1 VKKMKKFPAPFLRA
15 FLLSILIFCSCLTG
29 ARAGLPLKTGD
40 LEYLAEKI
48 RSEFYKNVDL
58 LTILNG
64 GLLEVKKALQAAKK
78 SDSQV
83 TLIPEDTPSGDQA
96 RLFNEQ
102 IDKILSTYEDFNK
115 TTLIYAAL
123 QGMLE
128 SLQDEYSVFLNP
140 SDFSRLQESLSH
152 KSFGGLGIYIELDP
166 KNNKQ
171 LTVVEP
177 IEGSPAFK
185 AGIKH
190 GDMILKINGVSTRGI
205 TLEEAQNRMRGP
217 VGTRVTL
224 TLRSRPAIEDDLLKT
239 PARAPKKQNSLK
251 EGTGK
256 KTVPAKSQ
264 KSKAGPV
271 RTIRLTRAE
280 IHVKSIAKEKI
291 IDGGIGYIRLRSFGE
306 NVMEELRATVD
317 SLLEK
322 GARSFILDLRNNG
335 GGYMMSAVDLCT
347 NFLPTGSPVVT
358 VLGKNT
364 SKAEYVS
371 GENRRP
377 LYPMAVLVNQFSAS
391 ASEIS
396 AGAIQDQGFG
406 RIIGTTTFGKAR
418 VQNIFPLSDGSAIKI
433 TSATYVTPKGRDIN
447 KRGIDPD
454 DNIPMDLRLIG
465 TPKDVQLARA
475 VSCLRE
481 TMAKK
486 PLPAKGPVLTS
497 LDEGGSEEDAIRVK
511 NISEEMDYIKTHVC
525 TVCGGKFVILSQ
537 NLVSHDGLFF
547 DHVEVQ
553 CPGCPGKKTLI
564 FDLSEFF
571 GKIPK

>member
-1 VKKMKKFPAPFLRA
+1 MKRHATSLIRV
-15 FLLSILIFCSCLTG
+15 LILSVFILCSCLTG
-29 ARAGLPLKTGD
+29 ARAGTPIKTGD
-40 LEYLAEKI
+40 LELLAQKI
-48 RSEFYKNVDL
+48 NSEFYKSVDL

-64 GLLEVKKALQAAKK
+64 GLLETKKALQAAKK
-78 SDSQV
+78 DDSIV
-83 TLIPEDTPSGDQA
+83 TLLPEDTPSDDQT

-102 IDKILSTYEDFNK
+102 IDKILSTYGDFNK

-140 SDFSRLQESLSH
+140 ADFSRLQESLSH

-177 IEGSPAFK
+177 IEDTPAFK

-190 GDMILKINGVSTRGI
+190 GDMILKINGISTKGI
-205 TLEEAQNRMRGP
+205 SLEESQNRMRGP
-217 VGTRVTL
+217 VGSQVTL
-224 TLRSRPAIEDDLLKT
+224 TVQGRPAIAGEEQAKGNKTIKGTAKKASLKT
-239 PARAPKKQNSLK
+239 SPAPEPIRN
-251 EGTGK
+251 
-256 KTVPAKSQ
+256 
-264 KSKAGPV
+264 
-271 RTIRLTRAE
+271 IRLTRAE
-280 IHVKSIAKEKI
+280 IHVKSIAREKI
-291 IDGGIGYIRLRSFGE
+291 IAKKIGYIRLRSFGE
-306 NVMEELRATVD
+306 NVMEELRAAED
-317 SLLEK
+317 SLVEK

-358 VLGKNT
+358 VLGRNT
-364 SKAEYVS
+364 NKAEYAS
-371 GENRRP
+371 GENQRP
-377 LYPMAVLVNQFSAS
+377 QYPLAVLVNQYSAS

-396 AGAIQDQGFG
+396 AGAVQDGGYG

-454 DNIPMDLRLIG
+454 ESIPMDLRLIG
-465 TPKDVQLARA
+465 TKKDIQLARA
-475 VSCLRE
+475 ISYLRGA
-481 TMAKK
+481 MAKN
-486 PLPAKGPVLTS
+486 PLPAKGTGLAS

-511 NISEEMDYIKTHVC
+511 NISEEMDYLKTHVC
-525 TVCGGKFVILSQ
+525 TACGGKFTILAQ

-547 DHVEVQ
+547 DHVEVK
-553 CPGCPGKKTLI
+553 CPNCPGKKTLI
-564 FDLSEFF
+564 FDLSQFF
-571 GKIPK
+571 GKLPK

>member
-1 VKKMKKFPAPFLRA
+1 MKRHATSLIRVL
-15 FLLSILIFCSCLTG
+15 LLSVFILCSCLAG
-29 ARAGLPLKTGD
+29 ARAGTPIKTGD
-40 LEYLAEKI
+40 LELLAQKI
-48 RSEFYKNVDL
+48 NSEFYKSVDL

-64 GLLEVKKALQAAKK
+64 GLLEAKKSLQAAKK
-78 SDSQV
+78 DDSIV
-83 TLIPEDTPSGDQA
+83 TLLPEDTPSEDQT

-102 IDKILSTYEDFNK
+102 IEKILSTYGDFNK

-140 SDFSRLQESLSH
+140 ADFSRLQESLSH

-166 KNNKQ
+166 RNNKQ
-171 LTVVEP
+171 LTVIEP
-177 IEGSPAFK
+177 IEDTPAFK

-190 GDMILKINGVSTRGI
+190 GDMILKINGFSTKGI
-205 TLEEAQNRMRGP
+205 SLEEAQNRMRGP
-217 VGTRVTL
+217 VGSQVTL
-224 TLRSRPAIEDDLLKT
+224 TVQSRPAIAKEEQAKGKKSIKTAAKKAALKT
-239 PARAPKKQNSLK
+239 SPAP
-251 EGTGK
+251 E
-256 KTVPAKSQ
+256 PI
-264 KSKAGPV
+264 

-280 IHVKSIAKEKI
+280 IHVKSIAREKI
-291 IDGGIGYIRLRSFGE
+291 IAKKIGYIRLRSFGCSRSL
-306 NVMEELRATVD
+306 ELRAAED
-317 SLLEK
+317 SLVEK

-347 NFLPTGSPVVT
+347 NFLPTGSQVVT
-358 VLGKNT
+358 VLGRNT
-364 SKAEYVS
+364 NKAEYTS
-371 GENRRP
+371 GENQRP
-377 LYPMAVLVNQFSAS
+377 HYPLAVLVNQFSAS

-396 AGAIQDQGFG
+396 AGAVQDGGYG

-454 DNIPMDLRLIG
+454 ESIPMDLRLIG
-465 TPKDVQLARA
+465 TQKDIQLARA
-475 VSCLRE
+475 IAYLKGA
-481 TMAKK
+481 MAKN
-486 PLPAKGPVLTS
+486 PLPAKGAGLAS
-497 LDEGGSEEDAIRVK
+497 LDEGRSEEDAIRVK
-511 NISEEMDYIKTHVC
+511 NISEEMDYLKTHVC
-525 TVCGGKFVILSQ
+525 TVCGGKFTILSQ

-547 DHVEVQ
+547 DHVEVA

-571 GKIPK
+571 GKSR